1 MKALPSELNARP
13 DVLRAKHIYG
23 IWFGIFLGLAFAIAA
38 WGIDAFI
45 LTQLH
50 GLLPWLKFL
59 GGAIPCMLV
68 GGFTGWLSARLNRSI
83 LSILLWLAAAS
94 IFAWLTISLPLTIA
108 PGLIGFMEPDTQ
120 GLLHYTYYEEFSSRV
135 GVAYTWIAIFVALA
149 GLLQIP
155 LSDSAV
161 FSTSWMGKLVPML
174 VCLVLMGICGILVD
188 GLNNGALRSATAA
201 LDTTIQFSIDHR
213 GREIDPA
220 EARKMHV
227 GALRTI
233 EDAITPQ
240 RRLIVSGY
248 DAFLG
253 EIQVLIKFE
262 NAWAECKV
270 FYNQPISCKK
280 ISDLPRGSSVLPY
293 LWLIVQF
300 IFLW

>member
-1 MKALPSELNARP
+1 MKPLQSELDARQ
-13 DVLRAKHIYG
+13 DILRSKHVYG
-23 IWFGIFLGLAFAIAA
+23 IWFGVFLGLAFAITA

-45 LTQLH
+45 LDQVN
-50 GLLPWLKFL
+50 GLLPWLKFA

-68 GGFTGWLSARLNRSI
+68 GGFTGWLSAKLNRSI
-83 LSILLWLAAAS
+83 LSVLLWLAAAS
-94 IFAWLTISLPLTIA
+94 IFAWLTVSLPLQIT
-108 PGLIGFMEPDTQ
+108 PGLLGIMEPDIQ

-135 GVAYTWIAIFVALA
+135 IVAYTWIAIFVSLA

-155 LSDSAV
+155 LSDSAI
-161 FSTSWMGKLVPML
+161 FSTSLMGKLAPML
-174 VCLVLMGICGILVD
+174 VVLVLMGIAGIIID
-188 GLNNGALRSATAA
+188 SLNNEPLRSATAA
-201 LDTTIQFSIDHR
+201 LDNTIQFSIDHR

-220 EARKMHV
+220 ESRRMHL
-227 GALRTI
+227 GALRII

-262 NAWAECKV
+262 HAWAECKV

-280 ISDLPRGSSVLPY
+280 VSDIP
-293 LWLIVQF
+293 
-300 IFLW
+300 